1 MVLGPKLG
9 ASWALTP
16 LSHLPA
22 AVSNVGGGA
31 DLQRA
36 RNQELV
42 RSFPVAQEEP
52 IQVPPSQVEPID
64 RVRATGASVTPLSQ
78 PTQRPNVSAIEDS
91 AVAQQ
96 QRPVDKL
103 AVLRS
108 LYSVYPDVDILAL
121 MESELNKQQKTY
133 GA

>member
-1 MVLGPKLG
+1 MTRGRKDKLNYDPG
-9 ASWALTP
+9 KDKISPSDL
-16 LSHLPA
+16 
-22 AVSNVGGGA
+22 VGGGA

-52 IQVPPSQVEPID
+52 IEVPPSQVEPID

>member
-1 MVLGPKLG
+1 MYQQL
-9 ASWALTP
+9 
-16 LSHLPA
+16 
-22 AVSNVGGGA
+22 
-31 DLQRA
+31 
-36 RNQELV
+36 
-42 RSFPVAQEEP
+42 
-52 IQVPPSQVEPID
+52 
-64 RVRATGASVTPLSQ
+64 
-78 PTQRPNVSAIEDS
+78 EDS